1 MSDQTKMTQQEK
13 IDFLLASLEDLR
25 STLDEA
31 ISFLDD
37 TAIQIDERG

>member
-1 MSDQTKMTQQEK
+1 MSEQPPMTPQEK
-13 IDFLLASLEDLR
+13 IEFLLASLEDLR

>member
-1 MSDQTKMTQQEK
+1 MSDQTKMTDKEK
-13 IDFLLASLEDLR
+13 IEFLLASLEDLR

>member
-1 MSDQTKMTQQEK
+1 MSEEVKMTDKEK
-13 IDFLLASLEDLR
+13 IEFLLASLEDLR

>member
-1 MSDQTKMTQQEK
+1 MTPQEK
-13 IDFLLASLEDLR
+13 IEFLLASLEDLR

>member
-1 MSDQTKMTQQEK
+1 MSEDTQMTDKEK
-13 IDFLLASLEDLR
+13 IKFLLASLEDLR